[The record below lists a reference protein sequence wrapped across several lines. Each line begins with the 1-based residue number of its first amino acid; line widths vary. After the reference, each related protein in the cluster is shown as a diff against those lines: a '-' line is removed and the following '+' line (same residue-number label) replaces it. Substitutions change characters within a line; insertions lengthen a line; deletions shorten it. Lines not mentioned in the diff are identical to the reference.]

1 MSKPSRSFL
10 SRALARSLSVVSLLV
25 TLGALEAGAQPLNS
39 EGIQPNEVKQ
49 GVAAENAKL
58 DLTMCAPEVEVLS
71 KASADRAAA
80 EVAQN
85 PECRRAIVRAEEA
98 GLTRSQIVDI
108 IMSSSGVPDP
118 DPGPPG
124 TGDDGD
130 DGDDE

>member
-1 MSKPSRSFL
+1 MPKPSPSSL
-10 SRALARSLSVVSLLV
+10 ARALPRSLSVVSLIV
-25 TLGALEAGAQPLNS
+25 MAGAFEARAQPLNS

-49 GVAAENAKL
+49 GVAVENAKL
-58 DLTMCAPEVEVLS
+58 DLAMCAPEVEVLS

-98 GLTRSQIVDI
+98 GLTRSQIVDV
-108 IMSSSGVPDP
+108 IMGSSGVPDP

-124 TGDDGD
+124 TGDDD
-130 DGDDE
+130 DD